1 MGQEFP
7 LSRRD
12 RSHWT
17 RHDRRSASA
26 SPGSNKT
33 LILQSHGWLQAPAPP
48 VRTGPAALPGS
59 FANPSF

>member
-12 RSHWT
+12 RSHWA

-33 LILQSHGWLQAPAPP
+33 LVLQSHGWLQAPAPP
-48 VRTGPAALPGS
+48 VRTGHVALPGC

>member
-12 RSHWT
+12 RLHGT

-26 SPGSNKT
+26 LPGSNKS
-33 LILQSHGWLQAPAPP
+33 LVLQSHGGLQAPAPP
-48 VRTGPAALPGS
+48 VRPGPGALPGS